1 MRDRFAHDFAPDIV
15 FLYNDGAEIP
25 KGTAIQ
31 RQTATVS
38 NIPDPARDDG
48 TITFPVLSIT
58 ACNAAGS
65 GQEQNFIG
73 VAKETISADSFG
85 PVCVGGPCDAL
96 VNTSITMAAGDPL
109 NPGTTLGAFIAASTP
124 YAIVAAHVIEAKTT
138 TAAAATTATFVKVF
152 VESLGLKS
160 GGGSAYS

>member
-1 MRDRFAHDFAPDIV
+1 MPRAYANDFAPEIR
-15 FLYNDGAEIP
+15 FMYNDGAAIP

-38 NIPDPARDDG
+38 NIPDPAREDG
-48 TITFPVLSIT
+48 SITFPIFSIT

-65 GQEQNFIG
+65 GQEQDFIG
-73 VAKETISADSFG
+73 VAQKTIAADSWG
-85 PVCVGGPCDAL
+85 PVVIGGPVEAL

-109 NPGTTLGAFIAASTP
+109 NPGTTLGAFIAATTP
-124 YAIVAAHVIEAKTT
+124 YAIVAAHVLEAKTT

-152 VESLGLKS
+152 IESLGLKS

>member
-1 MRDRFAHDFAPDIV
+1 MRDRYAHDFAPDVV

-38 NIPDPARDDG
+38 SIPDPSREDG
-48 TITFPVLSIT
+48 TFTAPVLSIT
-58 ACNAAGS
+58 ACNAAAA
-65 GQEQNFIG
+65 GQEQDFIG
-73 VAKETISADSFG
+73 IAHETIAADSFG

-124 YAIVAAHVIEAKTT
+124 YAIVAAHVLEAKTT
-138 TAAAATTATFVKVF
+138 TAAAATTATYVKVF
-152 VESLGLKS
+152 IESLGLKS